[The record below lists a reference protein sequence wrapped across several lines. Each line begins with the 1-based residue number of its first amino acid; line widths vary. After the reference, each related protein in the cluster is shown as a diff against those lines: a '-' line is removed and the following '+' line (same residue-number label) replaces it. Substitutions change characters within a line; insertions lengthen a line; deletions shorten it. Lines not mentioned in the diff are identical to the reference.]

1 MTAKI
6 LALSVAKPEKLQFE
20 ELETRTSMHKR
31 SVDELKVNSRSIE
44 GDVFATSQL
53 HGTVDSVLY
62 IVGRESIRPYAKAL
76 GLADYPTGF
85 IGENILV
92 DNFDEKEISV
102 GDVFQIGEVQ
112 AQATSPRI
120 PCNKL
125 NVSTQNHRGRE
136 LMVENLRS
144 GVYFRILQAGAIKV
158 SDSVVRVQKSQAPFT
173 LFELYDLLAFRKK
186 WSAEQ
191 IERARANG
199 AFAAVLVKKF
209 LS

>member
-1 MTAKI
+1 MTAKV
-6 LALSVAKPEKLQFE
+6 LALNVAKPENLQFE
-20 ELETRTSMHKR
+20 DLETRTSMHKR
-31 SVDELKVNSRSIE
+31 PVDELKVSLRSIE

-62 IVGRESIRPYAKAL
+62 IVGLESIRPYAQSL

-92 DNFDEKEISV
+92 DKFDEKEISV
-102 GDVFQIGEVQ
+102 GDIFQIGEVQ
-112 AQATSPRI
+112 VQATSPRI

-125 NVSTQNHRGRE
+125 NVSTQNRRGRE

-144 GVYFRILQAGAIKV
+144 GVYFRILQAGVIRA
-158 SDSVVRVQKSQAPFT
+158 SDSVVRIQESNAPFA
-173 LFELYDLLAFRKK
+173 LFELYDLLAFKKK
-186 WSAEQ
+186 WSSEQ
-191 IERARANG
+191 IERARENG